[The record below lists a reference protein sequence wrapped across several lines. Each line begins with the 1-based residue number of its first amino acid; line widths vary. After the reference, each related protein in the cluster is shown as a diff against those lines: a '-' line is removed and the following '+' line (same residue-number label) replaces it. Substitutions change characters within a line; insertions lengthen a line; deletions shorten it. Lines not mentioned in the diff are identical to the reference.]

1 MTRYAVR
8 TIYKVKKY
16 AYTKEIKE
24 YYFDKY
30 EDAKK
35 DYDLGC
41 KFLCDK
47 FLNSSDYDK
56 RIVGVILA
64 SQDIDEYSGEIE
76 TFIIEEKFKRDRKH
90 RKHNLI

>member
-8 TIYKVKKY
+8 IIYKVKQY
-16 AYTKEIKE
+16 AYSSKEIKE

-41 KFLCDK
+41 EFLCEKPVCSND
-47 FLNSSDYDK
+47 DK
-56 RIVGVILA
+56 RVIGVILA
-64 SQDIDEYSGEIE
+64 FQDIDEYSGEIE
-76 TFIIEEKFKRDRKH
+76 AFIIEEKFKRDRKH
-90 RKHNLI
+90 RKHNSI